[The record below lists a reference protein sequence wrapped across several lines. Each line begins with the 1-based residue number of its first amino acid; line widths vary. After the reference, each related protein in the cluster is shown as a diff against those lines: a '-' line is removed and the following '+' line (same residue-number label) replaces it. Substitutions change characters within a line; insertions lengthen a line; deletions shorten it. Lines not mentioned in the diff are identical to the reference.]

1 MTIRRPT
8 SVLLI
13 AYILV
18 VAACSTPTP
27 AGETTSLPPPGSST
41 TEDTSSIST
50 TAPEPPPEP
59 ELQGP
64 LLGFTPFP
72 SAPTSEAVVRTF
84 DIATSNGSLFANH
97 FDRGIPWE
105 TLLSGEPLP
114 ETFAEELKARRAESQ
129 GQVIYVATA
138 ITNFERD
145 DIPDGLDGAPRPASL
160 DDAGPASPEVER
172 ALKAWIDLLVA
183 ELEPDYLNVG
193 VEIDLAVTKRPDLAD
208 DLMGLY
214 RTLYAYAK
222 DAYPN
227 VVVFASFQAELGDP
241 TVVATLADATD
252 LIAISTY
259 PYFDGDAAIPDAD
272 YLDRFFNLGIDVAIA
287 ETGYPAGRA
296 NTPVGEVTSSP
307 EQQDAYM
314 EWLLDQACAQ
324 DMTFVVWFLPGD
336 IDTSA
341 WAYTPDQ
348 KAIVEIFATNGL
360 HDTAGTAYPAFD
372 RWTAAVDAGC
382 PG

>member
-1 MTIRRPT
+1 MTIRKTT
-8 SVLLI
+8 SL
-13 AYILV
+13 LV
-18 VAACSTPTP
+18 VALALVAAACSSPSP
-27 AGETTSLPPPGSST
+27 SSETAPPRIPDASASENTSST
-41 TEDTSSIST
+41 AAAPTQPSSD
-50 TAPEPPPEP
+50 P
-59 ELQGP
+59 ELNGP

-105 TLLSGEPLP
+105 TLLSGDPLP
-114 ETFAEELKARRAESQ
+114 EAFAAELAARRAESR

-160 DDAGPASPEVER
+160 DGAGPASPEVER

-241 TVVATLADATD
+241 TVVAALADATD

-272 YLDRFFNLGIDVAIA
+272 YLNRFFNLGIDVAIA